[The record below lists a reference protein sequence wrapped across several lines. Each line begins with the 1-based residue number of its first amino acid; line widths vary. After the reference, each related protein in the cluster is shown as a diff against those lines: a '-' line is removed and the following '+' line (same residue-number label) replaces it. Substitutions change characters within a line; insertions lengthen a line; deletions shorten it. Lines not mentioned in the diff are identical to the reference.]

1 MPWLVV
7 TGVLVAAVSMRGP
20 ILAPTPVLNDIR
32 QDLGIEPATAG
43 LLTTAPVL
51 MFALLTPVAAF
62 VIRRAGAEV
71 ALMTSLA
78 GVLLGTFIRALPGFG
93 WMLTGMLVIGAA
105 VTIGNVVIPVIIRR
119 EVPPDQVAVVTAG
132 YTATLNV
139 GSLVT
144 SLATAPLAD
153 VLGWNGALLAWSV
166 LTMAGILVWGVH
178 LRRERH
184 AGMAAGD
191 RFSGEPAE
199 SAPRV
204 NDVDPETLTG
214 PLPVV
219 LPNAQ
224 PGSVLRRPIVW
235 LLVSS
240 FALQAT
246 MYYGL
251 STWLPTLAADELGLS
266 AGAAGALASIFQG
279 VGIVGAFVVPVLL
292 RFTPDIVPT
301 LVIGASWLVLA
312 VGMLLAPELLA
323 LWLSAGAIGHAGG
336 FVVIFSALVAA
347 ARDDR
352 EAATMSALVQ
362 GGGYGVAA
370 LGGPLFGA
378 LYQATGGW
386 TAVLVMLLAMAF
398 AYAVLLVAAH
408 RASRRSSY

>member
-20 ILAPTPVLNDIR
+20 ILAPAPVLNDIR
-32 QDLGIEPATAG
+32 ADLAIDPATAG

-51 MFALLTPVAAF
+51 MFALLTPVAAL

-71 ALMTSLA
+71 ALMTSLV
-78 GVLLGTFIRALPGFG
+78 GVLLGTFIRGLPGFG
-93 WMLTGMLVIGAA
+93 WMLAGMLVIGASI
-105 VTIGNVVIPVIIRR
+105 TIGNVVIPVIIRR
-119 EVPPDQVAVVTAG
+119 EVPSDQVAVVTAG

-144 SLATAPLAD
+144 SLGTAPLAD
-153 VLGWNGALLAWSV
+153 VLGWSGALLAWSL
-166 LTMAGILVWGVH
+166 LTVAGIVVWGVH
-178 LRRERH
+178 MRRERR
-184 AGMAAGD
+184 GGLAAGD
-191 RFSGEPAE
+191 RFSGDPAQT
-199 SAPRV
+199 APRV
-204 NDVDPETLTG
+204 DDVDPEMLTG
-214 PLPVV
+214 PLPVIA
-219 LPNAQ
+219 PDARSR
-224 PGSVLRRPIVW
+224 SVLHRPIVW
-235 LLVSS
+235 LLVTS

-292 RFTPDIVPT
+292 RFTADIVPT
-301 LVIGASWLVLA
+301 LVVGASWLVLA
-312 VGMLLAPELLA
+312 SGLLLAPELLG
-323 LWLSAGAIGHAGG
+323 LWLSVGAIGHAGG
-336 FVVIFSALVAA
+336 FVVIFSSLVAA
-347 ARDDR
+347 SRDDR

-370 LGGPLFGA
+370 VGGPLFGA

-386 TAVLVMLLAMAF
+386 PAVLLMLLAMAC

-408 RASRRSSY
+408 RSSRRPAS